1 MAETEGP
8 GLRRAGARAGRA
20 AVFVALATALMLAAA
35 LTAFT
40 VVLDGG
46 PWYATT
52 LIVVALV
59 IGAGLLARLRARR
72 WGALWSIVASS
83 AALVVTLTA
92 LFAAEVSFAVVVP
105 TAETLERF
113 GELAAL
119 GEQSIAEQSIPA
131 EADTGIRFLFALG
144 VGAIAIATDALA
156 ALSRRPALAAV
167 PAMGI
172 LAVPVVLDPGGLPLL
187 TVATTAAAYLLLL
200 ALHRPA
206 ASGGGR
212 GLARAVAV
220 AAAVIVAAL
229 VVPPA
234 LPSVLAGDRLPGSG
248 PAGLVA
254 GINPVVELGDDLRRQ
269 NPITVLTYT
278 TALAGGQYLTLSHL
292 AEFTGQEVLPVPFEA
307 PVEDAGTIG
316 PPAWFDD
323 DVAFTTVE
331 TTITLRSVRSR
342 WLPLPSAP
350 VEADGLSGG
359 WVIDPDGVTMRTA
372 EGSIRNGTYT
382 IENRVA
388 QPTPEQLRA
397 TTVDAP
403 GLDQYR
409 ALPEDLDPIIEAT
422 AREVVAGITNPYE
435 QAFALQQFFT
445 DGGFTY
451 SEDAPVEGGFDGSGA
466 DIVAAFLE
474 ARAGYCVHF
483 GSAMTLMARTLGIP
497 TRMAVGFLPG
507 SRNPVIPSEYTV
519 SSDDLHTW
527 PELHFD
533 GIGWVRFEPTPSRGV
548 TPDYATE
555 EALTPSGSPTPDPL
569 TPEPTEPTA
578 TATPGAPSAGPSGG
592 PDLPDEQIDAG
603 GAGSGGLLGGRSTIG
618 GVDARLVLGLAL
630 LLLVALLAAPG
641 VWRAVLRARRLRSP
655 DPLDAWRELRD
666 TARDLG
672 LPAEATRTP
681 RELARAWAGV
691 GGAGAAAG
699 AGAPAAAAAAGVA
712 GAGAAGVGARAPG
725 AGDAARAA
733 TAGPTAEELE
743 VFEAARR
750 ALEARAYGAP
760 AAVSG
765 TPDIRPALRA
775 LRARAPWWRQLLAA
789 AWPRSLASR
798 EPRDPALEPPVAPA

>member
-20 AVFVALATALMLAAA
+20 ALLVALAALLMLAAA

-40 VVLDGG
+40 VVLDEG
-46 PWYATT
+46 PWFATT
-52 LIVVALV
+52 MVVVAV
-59 IGAGLLARLRARR
+59 VVGAGLIARLRVRR
-72 WGALWSIVASS
+72 WRPLWSVVVSS
-83 AALVVTLTA
+83 AALVVALTA
-92 LFAAEVSFAVVVP
+92 VFAAEVSFAVVIP
-105 TAETLERF
+105 TRETFERF
-113 GELAAL
+113 AELVAL

-131 EADTGIRFLFALG
+131 EADTGIRFLLALG

-167 PAMGI
+167 PATGI
-172 LAVPVVLDPGGLPLL
+172 LAVPVVLDPGALPLA
-187 TVATTAAAYLLLL
+187 TVAGTAAAYLLLL

-212 GLARAVAV
+212 GLTRAVA
-220 AAAVIVAAL
+220 ATAAVIVAAL

-248 PAGLVA
+248 PAGLVT
-254 GINPVVELGDDLRRQ
+254 GINPVVELGNDLRRQ

-292 AEFTGQEVLPVPFEA
+292 AEFSGQEVLPVLFDA

-323 DVAFTTVE
+323 DVAFTSVE

-342 WLPLPSAP
+342 WVPLPSAP
-350 VEADGLSGG
+350 VQADGLSGG

-382 IENRVA
+382 VENRVA
-388 QPTPEQLRA
+388 RPAPEQLRA
-397 TTVDAP
+397 TTVDAD
-403 GLDQYR
+403 GLEQYR
-409 ALPEDLDPIIEAT
+409 ALPEDLDPVVEAT
-422 AREVVAGITNPYE
+422 AREVVAGISNPYE
-435 QAFALQQFFT
+435 QAVALQRFFT

-451 SEDAPVEGGFDGSGA
+451 SEDAPVAGGFDGSGA
-466 DIVAAFLE
+466 AIVAAFLE

-555 EALTPSGSPTPDPL
+555 EALTPSGAPSPDPFS
-569 TPEPTEPTA
+569 PEPTEPTA
-578 TATPGAPSAGPSGG
+578 TAAPGAPSPGSSGG
-592 PDLPDEQIDAG
+592 PDLPDEEIDAG
-603 GAGSGGLLGGRSTIG
+603 GTGSGGLLGGRSTIG

-681 RELARAWAGV
+681 RELARAWAAAG
-691 GGAGAAAG
+691 GAASGATGAGAA
-699 AGAPAAAAAAGVA
+699 
-712 GAGAAGVGARAPG
+712 RAPI
-725 AGDAARAA
+725 AEAPVVP
-733 TAGPTAEELE
+733 GPTAEELE
-743 VFEAARR
+743 VFEAVRR

-760 AAVSG
+760 APVSG
-765 TPDIRPALRA
+765 ASDIRPALRA
-775 LRARAPWWRQLLAA
+775 LRARTPWWRQVLAT
-789 AWPRSLASR
+789 AWPRSLASL
-798 EPRDPALEPPVAPA
+798 EPRDPALELPATPA

>member
-1 MAETEGP
+1 MAEAESQGT
-8 GLRRAGARAGRA
+8 RRVAGRGARAGRGTVLVPLA
-20 AVFVALATALMLAAA
+20 ALLMLAAA
-35 LTAFT
+35 LSAFT
-40 VVLDGG
+40 VLLDEG
-46 PWYATT
+46 PWFASTMV
-52 LIVVALV
+52 VVAV
-59 IGAGLLARLRARR
+59 VVGAGALARLRARR
-72 WGALWSIVASS
+72 WRPAWSVLASS
-83 AALVVTLTA
+83 AALVVILTA
-92 LFAAEVSFAVVVP
+92 VFAAEVSFAVVVP
-105 TAETLERF
+105 TADTLERF
-113 GELAAL
+113 SELVAA
-119 GEQSIAEQSIPA
+119 GEQSIAEQSLPA
-131 EADTGIRFLFALG
+131 EADPGIRFLLALG
-144 VGAIAIATDALA
+144 VGGIAIVTDALA
-156 ALSRRPALAAV
+156 SLSRRPALAVV
-167 PAMGI
+167 PALGI
-172 LAVPVVLDPGGLPLL
+172 LAVPVVLAPGALPLP
-187 TVATTAAAYLLLL
+187 TVVATAAAYLLML

-206 ASGGGR
+206 AIGGGA
-212 GLARAVAV
+212 GVARAVT
-220 AAAVIVAAL
+220 AAAVVLVAAV

-248 PAGLVA
+248 PAGLVT

-269 NPITVLTYT
+269 NPVTVLTYST
-278 TALAGGQYLTLSHL
+278 GLEGGQYLTLSHL
-292 AEFTGQEVLPVPFEA
+292 AEFAGQEVLPVPFEA
-307 PVEDAGTIG
+307 ETREAGEIG
-316 PPAWFDD
+316 PPAWFAD
-323 DVAFTTVE
+323 DVAFTSVE

-342 WLPLPSAP
+342 WVPLPSAP
-350 VEADGLSGG
+350 VRADGLTGG

-382 IENRVA
+382 VENRLA
-388 QPTPEQLRA
+388 RPTPEQLRA

-409 ALPEDLDPIIEAT
+409 ALPEDIDPIIEAT
-422 AREVVAGITNPYE
+422 AREVVAGIDNPYE
-435 QAFALQQFFT
+435 QAVALQRFFT

-466 DIVAAFLE
+466 EIVAAFLE
-474 ARAGYCVHF
+474 ARSGYCVHF

-555 EALTPSGSPTPDPL
+555 EALTPSGSPSPDPL
-569 TPEPTEPTA
+569 TPEPIEPTA
-578 TATPGAPSAGPSGG
+578 TATPGAPSPGASGG

-603 GAGSGGLLGGRSTIG
+603 GTASGGLLGGRSTIG
-618 GVDARLVLGLAL
+618 GVDARLVLALAL
-630 LLLVALLAAPG
+630 MLVLALLAAPG

-672 LPAEATRTP
+672 LPAESTRTP

-691 GGAGAAAG
+691 GAGGGAR
-699 AGAPAAAAAAGVA
+699 A
-712 GAGAAGVGARAPG
+712 GAGAAGGVAEPS
-725 AGDAARAA
+725 AG
-733 TAGPTAEELE
+733 ELE
-743 VFEAARR
+743 VFEAVRR

-765 TPDIRPALRA
+765 APDIRPALRA
-775 LRARAPWWRQLLAA
+775 LRARTPWWRQLLAA
-789 AWPRSLASR
+789 VGPRSLASR
-798 EPRDPALEPPVAPA
+798 EPRDPALELPAAPA